1 MSTRSRPVTD
11 AARGHAVL
19 PPSDAGSTAGSA
31 PRSRSLRSD
40 DLDSEHG
47 HDLPRDRLAAVS
59 GHTVTV
65 RLSGVL
71 AQRLGSRRTIDLAG
85 DGATVED
92 VVAEVGRLA
101 QLDPD
106 ALRGLAV
113 VAGGAFLRR
122 DLPVADG
129 DELDVL
135 VPVAGG

>member
-1 MSTRSRPVTD
+1 
-11 AARGHAVL
+11 
-19 PPSDAGSTAGSA
+19 
-31 PRSRSLRSD
+31 
-40 DLDSEHG
+40 
-47 HDLPRDRLAAVS
+47 VS